1 MKYLLKMVDDN
12 EYLDIH
18 LNGKT
23 EYIPANKAGKYLLR
37 KVVKIKHNID
47 CLEVWL
53 EWLIQT

>member
-1 MKYLLKMVDDN
+1 MKYLLKIVNDN

-18 LNGKT
+18 LNDKT
-23 EYIPANKAGKYLLR
+23 ECIPANQASKYLLR

-53 EWLIQT
+53 E

>member
-1 MKYLLKMVDDN
+1 MKYLLKMVDAN
-12 EYLDIH
+12 EYLNIH

-23 EYIPANKAGKYLLR
+23 EYIPANKADKYLLR

-53 EWLIQT
+53 E